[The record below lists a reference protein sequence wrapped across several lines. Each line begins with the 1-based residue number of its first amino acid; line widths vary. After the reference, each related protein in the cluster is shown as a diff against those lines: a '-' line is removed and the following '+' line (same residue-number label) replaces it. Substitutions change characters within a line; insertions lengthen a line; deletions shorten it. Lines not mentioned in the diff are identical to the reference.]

1 MKSNFSYVKLECIQ
15 KDIIS
20 KPKMEAMESRRRV
33 KVYELGNGAEW
44 EDRGTGH
51 VTMQYFGSEVVLEV
65 RSESDGERRKF

>member
-1 MKSNFSYVKLECIQ
+1 
-15 KDIIS
+15 
-20 KPKMEAMESRRRV
+20 MEAMESRRRV